1 MNLLDQTLYTIAQPA
16 MGGNWNV
23 FSLVTLVSGILFA
36 YIYLSDYKP
45 ALVKLT
51 SPKAKSAAAFIIVL
65 SAFVSIPG
73 LFGALSPA
81 VFAVIQA
88 ALAISIAYAFTYI
101 VFGGGFKDIL
111 EAMGEGAEHGLQR
124 IGILKKE

>member
-16 MGGNWNV
+16 MGGSWNV
-23 FSLVTLVSGILFA
+23 FSLVALVSGILFA

-51 SPKAKSAAAFIIVL
+51 NPKAKSAALFIIAL
-65 SAFVSIPG
+65 SFFVSIPG

-81 VFAVIQA
+81 VFSVIQA
-88 ALAISIAYAFTYI
+88 VLAIAISYSLTYI
-101 VFGGGFKDIL
+101 AFGGGLKDIL
-111 EAMGEGAEHGLQR
+111 DAMIMGAEHGMERL
-124 IGILKKE
+124 GLKKE